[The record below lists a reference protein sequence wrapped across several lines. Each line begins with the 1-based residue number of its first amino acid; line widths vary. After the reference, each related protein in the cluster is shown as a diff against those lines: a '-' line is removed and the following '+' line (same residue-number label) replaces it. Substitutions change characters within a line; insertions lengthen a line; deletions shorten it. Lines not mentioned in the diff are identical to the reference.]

1 MCLDTHNGYWRESG
15 SCVTRETPY
24 INTFP
29 GYSWRRN
36 LESCIQNT
44 LARVSLR
51 ESGCII
57 RNKKLIFELNNVLD
71 RTASAGRPLPR
82 EASPLLSGIALALTI
97 MNNGCTEY
105 QMPWWRGLR
114 RIWRWRR
121 RTVASP
127 ISGDHDPITGEPYY
141 RMLPTDDGGES
152 YQMECLLCKA
162 QGNILAS
169 RFLHEDNCPLR
180 PAGK

>member
-1 MCLDTHNGYWRESG
+1 MCMSASTSPSFSE
-15 SCVTRETPY
+15 
-24 INTFP
+24 
-29 GYSWRRN
+29 YSV
-36 LESCIQNT
+36 CK
-44 LARVSLR
+44 AR
-51 ESGCII
+51 GA
-57 RNKKLIFELNNVLD
+57 
-71 RTASAGRPLPR
+71 ASSTGKPHFLKV
-82 EASPLLSGIALALTI
+82 ALALTI

-114 RIWRWRR
+114 RIWSWRR
-121 RTVASP
+121 PTVASP

-141 RMLPTDDGGES
+141 RMLPTDDGGQS

-180 PAGK
+180 PTGK